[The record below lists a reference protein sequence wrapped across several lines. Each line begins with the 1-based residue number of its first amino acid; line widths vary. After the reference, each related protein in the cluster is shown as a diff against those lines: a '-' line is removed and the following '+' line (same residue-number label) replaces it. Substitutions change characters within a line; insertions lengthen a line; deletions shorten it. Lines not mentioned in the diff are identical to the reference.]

1 MCDAHCTV
9 VKMAGVQEPSPEP
22 SVSLLKAP
30 VQVVL
35 SGRVASSSGGQQA
48 GSVCAGA
55 LEQAS
60 WPVDV
65 EAAASPPSP
74 STALSAPPRR
84 RPRRRGARQTT
95 YDDLVGDDDDSNKQQ
110 LLSRCRSSLR
120 ERECVLCVCECFAVL
135 LFCVVF
141 VFVVCVVCV

>member
-1 MCDAHCTV
+1 VRCALHSGQDGWGTGTLSSTLRFLAKSSCT
-9 VKMAGVQEPSPEP
+9 SR
-22 SVSLLKAP
+22 SL
-30 VQVVL
+30 
-35 SGRVASSSGGQQA
+35 GEGGQFLWWAA

-95 YDDLVGDDDDSNKQQ
+95 YDDLVGDEDDSDN
-110 LLSRCRSSLR
+110 SY
-120 ERECVLCVCECFAVL
+120 
-135 LFCVVF
+135 
-141 VFVVCVVCV
+141 